1 MLQFILSVFL
11 HHWRAILLLL
21 LTARLGS
28 NYFNHGLNK
37 YPGPLAASLSD
48 LWRFFDVWGRR
59 PDITHI
65 KLHRKHGDIV
75 RLGPNTLSFGNPLAL
90 KAIYG
95 LNKGFVKS
103 DFYPVQQALV
113 KGARLPSLFSTTDE
127 QYHANLR
134 KSVNHAFSMSSLVQ
148 YEPYVDKTTEKFL
161 DQTDAIFSSRNAICD
176 FVKWLQFYAF
186 DVIGEITYSRRHGFV
201 DRYEDIDGMVDY
213 LGKLFSYVAPIGQI
227 PILDAVLLKNP
238 ILRLLDKCNI
248 MSFTFPVARF
258 AKACVEGRRVDL
270 ERLKANGPDLESK
283 SEPHRNDL
291 LSMFLKAKDDRP
303 DFFHD
308 GRVLT
313 MAVSMSFAG
322 SDTTAISLSAV
333 FYYLLKNPQCYRKLM
348 EEIDTAIKVGD
359 IQNRFTGLVT
369 WAESQRLPYLD
380 ACIKEAFRLHPAV
393 GLPLERI
400 VPAGGAEILG
410 ERVAADT
417 IVGCSAWVIHRRPEV
432 FGEDAD
438 SYRPERW
445 IDADKQSLK
454 EMEGSMFHFGMGAR
468 TCIGKNI
475 SLLEIY
481 KVVPAFLRR
490 FEINLAYPNQEW
502 KLHNAWFVKQRNFFT
517 TFKRRRISGAASLAE
532 CY

>member
-1 MLQFILSVFL
+1 
-11 HHWRAILLLL
+11 
-21 LTARLGS
+21 
-28 NYFNHGLNK
+28 
-37 YPGPLAASLSD
+37 
-48 LWRFFDVWGRR
+48 
-59 PDITHI
+59 
-65 KLHRKHGDIV
+65 
-75 RLGPNTLSFGNPLAL
+75 
-90 KAIYG
+90 
-95 LNKGFVKS
+95 
-103 DFYPVQQALV
+103 
-113 KGARLPSLFSTTDE
+113 
-127 QYHANLR
+127 
-134 KSVNHAFSMSSLVQ
+134 
-148 YEPYVDKTTEKFL
+148 
-161 DQTDAIFSSRNAICD
+161 
-176 FVKWLQFYAF
+176 
-186 DVIGEITYSRRHGFV
+186 
-201 DRYEDIDGMVDY
+201 
-213 LGKLFSYVAPIGQI
+213 
-227 PILDAVLLKNP
+227 
-238 ILRLLDKCNI
+238 

-490 FEINLAYPNQEW
+490 FEVHVL
-502 KLHNAWFVKQRNFFT
+502 NFFSSLLSLRLAACAAPLLLSFVSMDT
-517 TFKRRRISGAASLAE
+517 RVANSSAIIRSTSRIRTKTGSCITHGSSSNAISSLPSSE
-532 CY
+532 DG